1 MNLCWNNCICS
12 GITNISNNSNTIKI
26 LESKSVSI
34 FFLHISGFIST
45 EMTAAVDPKAVEQ
58 WLQDIP
64 MKRAGST
71 EDVANAALFLA
82 SDLSTYISGQV
93 LPVCGAMMT

>member
-1 MNLCWNNCICS
+1 
-12 GITNISNNSNTIKI
+12 
-26 LESKSVSI
+26 
-34 FFLHISGFIST
+34 
-45 EMTAAVDPKAVEQ
+45 MTAAVDPKAVEQ